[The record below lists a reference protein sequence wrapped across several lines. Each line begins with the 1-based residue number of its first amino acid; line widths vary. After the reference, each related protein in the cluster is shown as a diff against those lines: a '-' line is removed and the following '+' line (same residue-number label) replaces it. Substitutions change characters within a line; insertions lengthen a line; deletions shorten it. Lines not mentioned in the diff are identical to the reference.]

1 VSPAGAAGGPW
12 FDELSVGQ
20 VFDGAPPVTL
30 TGGLA
35 AAHQAFTGDR
45 LALALDDTLAG
56 AVLGTGRIAHPAL
69 VWDLVIGQSTEVT
82 QRVKA
87 NLFYRGLAFARA
99 PVIGDTLATRTEV
112 VALRQNRPRPGRAP
126 TGLAALH
133 VTTTDQLGRPVLDF
147 YRCAMLPLSDRA
159 PATGHD
165 DDVTAVGPAD
175 IGSAAAGLTGGW
187 KMAPLARPGAP
198 VPGPGQVV
206 RVAAGD
212 VVSGAPE
219 LARLTLNVAAVHYDE
234 LAAGGHRLVY
244 GGHTIGLALSQ
255 ACRAFPAL
263 ATVAGWHSCEH
274 PNPVR
279 EDDTLHSVIEVT
291 GAGPLPGGGHLVHLR
306 SLVTAGPGGRRVLD
320 WHFAAVFG

>member
-1 VSPAGAAGGPW
+1 VTPAEAAGGPW
-12 FDELSVGQ
+12 FDELSVSQ

-30 TGGLA
+30 TDGMA
-35 AAHQAFTGDR
+35 AVHQAITGDR
-45 LALALDDTLAG
+45 LALALDDTLAR
-56 AVLGTGRIAHPAL
+56 AVLGTGRLAHPAL
-69 VWDLVIGQSTEVT
+69 VWDLAIGQSTVVT

-99 PVIGDTLATRTEV
+99 PVLGDTLSTTTEV

-147 YRCAMLPLSDRA
+147 YRCAMLPLA
-159 PATGHD
+159 PRGQDTGHAD
-165 DDVTAVGPAD
+165 DLDAVGPAGLGD
-175 IGSAAAGLTGGW
+175 APAELVSGWRMEPLRRAAHSA
-187 KMAPLARPGAP
+187 PE
-198 VPGPGQVV
+198 PGQVV
-206 RVAAGD
+206 AVAGGD

-219 LARLTLNVAAVHYDE
+219 LARLTVNVAAVHHDE
-234 LAAGGHRLVY
+234 AAAGGKRLVY

-263 ATVAGWHSCEH
+263 ATVAGWHSCAH
-274 PNPVR
+274 LAPVR
-279 EDDTLHSVIEVT
+279 EGDTLRSVIEVT
-291 GAGPLPGGGHLVHLR
+291 GAERLAGGGRLVHLR
-306 SLVTAGPGGRRVLD
+306 SLVTAQPAERRVLD